1 MADINTAK
9 EAIEKTGFLD
19 VDIDPTLD
27 LFTAIEKLK
36 KEKNAIILAHYYQE
50 PDIQDVADYI
60 GDSLGLAQKAEK
72 TEADIIVFA
81 GVHFM
86 AETAKILN
94 PSKKVL
100 LPDLKAGCSL
110 SDSAPPPLFKLF
122 KDKHPGHKI
131 ITYINC
137 SAGIK
142 ALSDIICTSS
152 NAKKIVESLPANQ
165 PIIFAPDKNLG
176 AYINKQTGRN
186 MVLWNGAC
194 MVHEIFSLEKITKLK
209 IRHPQAKVI
218 AHPECEEAVLNVAD
232 FIGSTT
238 GLLNFTKKDP
248 ATAFIVATETGI
260 LHQMQKASPDKT
272 FIPAP
277 PNNSCA
283 CNDCPHMKLNTLEK
297 LYLCMEYE
305 LPEIT
310 MDETLRI
317 AAARP
322 INSEPETRNNGRN
335 FMNAKKTKSITAASE
350 PEPIVLISQFARTAA
365 ASACNGTP
373 ALRISISGCER
384 LASSPADSS
393 NC

>member
-1 MADINTAK
+1 MADINSAFAT
-9 EAIEKTGFLD
+9 IEKTGFLD
-19 VDIDPTLD
+19 IDIDMSID
-27 LFTAIEKLK
+27 LFAEIEKLK
-36 KEKNAIILAHYYQE
+36 IQKNAIVLAHYYQE

-60 GDSLGLAQKAEK
+60 GDSLGLAQQAEK

-100 LPDLKAGCSL
+100 LPDLNAGCSL

-122 KDKHPGHKI
+122 KDKHPGHKV

-152 NAKKIVESLPANQ
+152 NAQKIVESLPADQ

-194 MVHEIFSLEKITKLK
+194 MVHEIFSLEKIIRLK

-218 AHPECEEAVLNVAD
+218 AHPECEEAVLNIAD

-238 GLLNFTKKDP
+238 GLLKFTKQDS
-248 ATAFIVATETGI
+248 ASTYIVATETGI

-277 PNNSCA
+277 PDNTCA

-297 LYLCMEYE
+297 LYLCLKYE
-305 LPEIT
+305 APEII
-310 MDETLRI
+310 MDEVLRL
-317 AAARP
+317 A
-322 INSEPETRNNGRN
+322 
-335 FMNAKKTKSITAASE
+335 AKK
-350 PEPIVLISQFARTAA
+350 PIEEMLKISAHY
-365 ASACNGTP
+365 G
-373 ALRISISGCER
+373 L
-384 LASSPADSS
+384 
-393 NC
+393 